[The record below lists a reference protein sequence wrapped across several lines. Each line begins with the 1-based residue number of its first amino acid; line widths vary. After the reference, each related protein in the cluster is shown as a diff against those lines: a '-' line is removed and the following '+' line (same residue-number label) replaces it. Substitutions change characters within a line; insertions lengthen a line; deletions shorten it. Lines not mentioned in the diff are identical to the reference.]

1 MIELG
6 LPPTGDDLSFTEPDQ
21 PTLAAELAWLVEVAI
36 QFDTAPLVPATP
48 AALDT
53 TGDPSAPR

>member
-6 LPPTGDDLSFTEPDQ
+6 LPPTGDDPSFTEPDQ
-21 PTLAAELAWLVEVAI
+21 PTLAAEPAWLVEVAI
-36 QFDTAPLVPATP
+36 QFDTAPLVPATL

-53 TGDPSAPR
+53 TGDPAAPR